1 MPTEIHDAQLIP
13 DDREVTIAHPNH
25 ETKMSMQENSAYG
38 TNIAIA
44 PEIANVAYEYTS
56 GSDSGEKE
64 IGHAVNEYG
73 LESKTDDSPCPTT
86 CQGPQ

>member
-1 MPTEIHDAQLIP
+1 MPTEIYDAQLIP
-13 DDREVTIAHPNH
+13 DDREVTIAHPINQ
-25 ETKMSMQENSAYG
+25 ETRMSMQENSAYG

-44 PEIANVAYEYTS
+44 PEIANIAY

-73 LESKTDDSPCPTT
+73 LESKTDDSTCPTT